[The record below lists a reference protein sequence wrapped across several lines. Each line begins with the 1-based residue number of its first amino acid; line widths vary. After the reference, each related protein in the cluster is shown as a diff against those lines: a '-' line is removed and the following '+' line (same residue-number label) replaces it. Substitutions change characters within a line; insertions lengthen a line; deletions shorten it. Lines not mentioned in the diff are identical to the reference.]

1 MPSKASK
8 DNQTNNE
15 QGTNDMIRPTLNI
28 NGSSAAELIDPRRA
42 AMDHLMDAIEALKQV
57 TPNGRDYLCQRD
69 RLTADRNTHFDRLAA
84 LHTMREELLDEALHI
99 QQQEKA
105 A

>member
-1 MPSKASK
+1 
-8 DNQTNNE
+8 
-15 QGTNDMIRPTLNI
+15 MIRPTLNI
-28 NGSSAAELIDPRRA
+28 NGSSAFDLINPRRD
-42 AMDHLMDAIEALKQV
+42 AMDALMDAIEALKQV

-84 LHTMREELLDEALHI
+84 LHTLRNELLEEALHI
-99 QQQEKA
+99 GDQERVA